1 MIAHKFLWL
10 LNIYILL
17 IIWKLS
23 FSINF
28 EATLPCKSRVEI
40 LKLSIDECSV
50 KPGKY

>member
-1 MIAHKFLWL
+1 MVVK
-10 LNIYILL
+10 NIPFINH
-17 IIWKLS
+17 IKLS